1 MATTLANDPR
11 MAGAAYDHR
20 VYEEP
25 TDSKGRIFGLGL
37 FITEIG
43 CMIAYG
49 LAGSYFVE
57 PDPLEATYNQVFSD
71 ILLGLF
77 VLVGFGMV
85 LSFYR
90 FGSWLGMATAIIV
103 VAVSVQLAPLIQKF
117 WFSVFITSFGNLNDV
132 NTVGG
137 NIQSFWKHYALND
150 IQANNSMNRTMFLSC
165 ISILTAMSAV
175 VGRLN
180 VNDVLKVTASYQIFW
195 NLNYFLL
202 IYLCVI
208 KQDHNDVQFTPYFF
222 DRFGTTYNYLFASFF
237 GLIYVWFISKQKIPY
252 IHPRN

>member
-1 MATTLANDPR
+1 MATTLPNDPKT
-11 MAGAAYDHR
+11 AGATYDPR

-25 TDSKGRIFGLGL
+25 TDSKGRFFGAGL

-57 PDPLEATYNQVFSD
+57 PNPDDATYNQVFSVV
-71 ILLGLF
+71 LLGLF

-117 WFSVFITSFGNLNDV
+117 WFSVFITSFGNMNDPT
-132 NTVGG
+132 TVGT
-137 NIQSFWKHYALND
+137 NIQ
-150 IQANNSMNRTMFLSC
+150 
-165 ISILTAMSAV
+165 
-175 VGRLN
+175 
-180 VNDVLKVTASYQIFW
+180 
-195 NLNYFLL
+195 
-202 IYLCVI
+202 
-208 KQDHNDVQFTPYFF
+208 
-222 DRFGTTYNYLFASFF
+222 
-237 GLIYVWFISKQKIPY
+237 
-252 IHPRN
+252 